1 MQIDKI
7 ANNLKIHGI
16 NKYVEI
22 IYNPTFEKLFE
33 EETNHNLDGLESCTI
48 TKFGAISVDTGEF
61 TGRSPKDKYFVR
73 DSNTINKIWWSDH
86 PKHQSHNYPISEDVW
101 NSLYEIVINKLKN
114 QRLFVIDAFCGAT
127 IPNRLKI
134 RFITDIA
141 WQAHFVKN
149 MFIRPIF
156 SEISNFCQD
165 FTILSAPKA
174 VNMNWKKQKLNSE
187 NFIAIN
193 LTKRILLIGGTW
205 YGGEIKKGLFSVM
218 NYILPLKQVASMHCA
233 SNVGIKND
241 VALFFG
247 LSGTGKTTLSTDS
260 KRFLIGDDEHGWDA
274 NGIFNFEGGCY
285 AKTINL
291 SKEKEP
297 EIYGAIKKNALLENV
312 VVFPDKTVNFEDSS
326 KTENT
331 RVSYPIYHIKNIVQ
345 PISSSGHASYI
356 IFLTADAFG
365 VLPCVSMLSKKQGL
379 YHFLSGFTS
388 KISGTERGIVDPEPT
403 FSSCFGEAFLS
414 LYPTVYA
421 EVLFKYIK
429 SAHSKIFLINT
440 GWNGYGIRYSLKNTR
455 KIIKNILD
463 GSLNSCVT
471 YNLPIFNLKIPQNI
485 QGINP
490 KDLDPRFSFKSHQ
503 EWDIKAKK
511 LAKKFVSNFCK
522 FEHTDLGK
530 ILVPFG
536 PQY

>member
-1 MQIDKI
+1 MQINKV
-7 ANNLKIHGI
+7 ANNLNIYGI
-16 NKYVEI
+16 NKYIEI
-22 IYNPTFEKLFE
+22 IYNPTFEQLFK
-33 EETNHNLDGLESCTI
+33 EETNHKLHGLERCAI
-48 TKFGAISVDTGEF
+48 TKFGAVAVDTGEF
-61 TGRSPKDKYFVR
+61 TGRSPKDKYFLR
-73 DSNTINKIWWSDH
+73 DSKTKDSIWWSDH
-86 PKHQSHNYPISEDVW
+86 PEHPSNNYPITTDIW
-101 NSLYEIVINKLKN
+101 NALYDSVINKLKN

-127 IPNRLKI
+127 EPNRLKI
-134 RFITDIA
+134 RCITDIA

-149 MFIRPIF
+149 MFIRPNS
-156 SEISNFCQD
+156 SETLNFCQD
-165 FTILSAPKA
+165 FTIFSAPKA
-174 VNMNWKKQKLNSE
+174 VNTNWKKQKLNSE

-193 LTKRILLIGGTW
+193 LTKNILLIGGTW

-233 SNVGIKND
+233 SNVSMKND

-260 KRFLIGDDEHGWDA
+260 KRFLIGDDEHGWDEH
-274 NGIFNFEGGCY
+274 GIFNFEGGCY

-291 SKEKEP
+291 SKIKEP
-297 EIYGAIKKNALLENV
+297 DIYRAIKKNALLENV
-312 VVFPDKTVNFEDSS
+312 VVLSDKTVDFKDNS

-365 VLPCVSMLSKKQGL
+365 VFPWVSILSEKQGL

-388 KISGTERGIVDPEPT
+388 KVSGTERGIINPEPT

-421 EVLFKYIK
+421 EVLFKYIQK
-429 SAHSKIFLINT
+429 ANSKIFLINT
-440 GWNGYGIRYSLKNTR
+440 GWNGCGIRYSLKNTR
-455 KIIKNILD
+455 RIIKNIFN
-463 GSLNSCVT
+463 GSLNTCET
-471 YNLPIFNLKIPQNI
+471 YNLPIFNLKIPKNI
-485 QGINP
+485 QGITSQ
-490 KDLDPRFSFKSHQ
+490 DLDPRFSFKSHH

-511 LAKKFVSNFCK
+511 LAKDFISNFYK
-522 FEHTDLGK
+522 FTHTDLGEC
-530 ILVPFG
+530 LVEFG
-536 PQY
+536 PQC